1 MAWTEREWLYEL
13 LACPDCGA
21 SLQVGSDSL
30 FCSSGHA
37 IPIVGVTG
45 SSAGYLDA
53 SGSDVP
59 DQETA
64 ETLASFGYEWTKFD
78 AIQPEDEL
86 FWRRYFADVPLPEL
100 HGKVALDAGCGKG
113 RFSYFTAEH
122 VGALVALDGSAAVH
136 AAARNLAAHSN
147 VVVVKSDLRHAPFA
161 DQSFDFIFCLGVL
174 HHLKDPETGFRE
186 LVRMLAP
193 NGLILLYVYS
203 RAQHR
208 GARFL
213 GLAAASWLRRIT
225 PKVPRPLLRTLSL
238 PISGLLY
245 VAFVLPGQLGSR
257 MDIRWL
263 AGLPLQTYR
272 GRPLRSLWLDTFD
285 RLSARLERRFV
296 WSDISPWFTSTGLR
310 VLQVR
315 DDAGLIVL
323 ACDTE
328 RDDDK
333 QATNRGMG

>member
-1 MAWTEREWLYEL
+1 VIWTEREWLYER
-13 LACPDCGA
+13 LACPDCSAPLQA
-21 SLQVGSDSL
+21 SSDSL
-30 FCSSGHA
+30 FCASGHA
-37 IPIVGVTG
+37 FPIVGATR

-53 SGSDVP
+53 SGSDAL

-64 ETLASFGYEWTKFD
+64 KTLASFGYEWTKFD

-100 HGKVALDAGCGKG
+100 RGKVALDAGCGKG

-136 AAARNLAAHSN
+136 AAVRNLAAHPN

-161 DQSFDFIFCLGVL
+161 DESFDFIFCLGVL
-174 HHLKDPETGFRE
+174 HHLKDPEAGFRE

-193 NGLILLYVYS
+193 EGLLLLYVYS
-203 RAQHR
+203 RPQRR
-208 GARFL
+208 GVRFL
-213 GLAAASWLRRIT
+213 GLAAASWLRRVT

-245 VAFVLPGQLGSR
+245 VAFVLPGQTGVRLGIQRLS
-257 MDIRWL
+257 D
-263 AGLPLQTYR
+263 LPLQTYR

-285 RLSARLERRFV
+285 RLSAPLERRFV
-296 WSDISPWFTSTGLR
+296 WSDISPWFTSAGLR
-310 VLQVR
+310 VLRVR

-323 ACDTE
+323 ARRKNGEASGEHPID
-328 RDDDK
+328 
-333 QATNRGMG
+333 A